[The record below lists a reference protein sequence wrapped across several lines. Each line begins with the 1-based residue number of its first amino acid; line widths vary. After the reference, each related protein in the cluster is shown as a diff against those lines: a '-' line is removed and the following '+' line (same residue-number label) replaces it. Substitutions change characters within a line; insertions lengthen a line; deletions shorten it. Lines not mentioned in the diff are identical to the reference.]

1 MQLIIVYT
9 IQNLQSGF
17 VYTIVNRHHMYN
29 VSADDVSSDIR
40 CAVRHH
46 LNKPQR
52 RLSWPPAGPSQFV
65 CVARE
70 LEEGYFFWR
79 CDKSYYCQ
87 GVCRQASPKLDK
99 PKKGDAGH
107 HLKLTDYA

>member
-1 MQLIIVYT
+1 
-9 IQNLQSGF
+9 
-17 VYTIVNRHHMYN
+17 MYN
-29 VSADDVSSDIR
+29 VSADKVCRQASPKQ
-40 CAVRHH
+40 A
-46 LNKPQR
+46 PR
-52 RLSWPPAGPSQFV
+52 RLSGPRQGPLQFV